1 MVISILKVE
10 RQSAVSGS
18 LYQYASTFTFFA
30 SGLIFYIFLAKTFP
44 TSIVGEM
51 SLLIAIVTIFNI
63 VFSLGLQ
70 QGAQHFISYY
80 LGRGDYEA
88 VHSLIIKIIVIG
100 LIFAA
105 IGSAV
110 TYVIAPYISILFFH
124 TASDY
129 LVVRYLAIELF
140 FLVCF
145 SIFNGI
151 ILGLQ
156 GFRFS
161 AIISIFGQS
170 FSYFIS
176 FLLLYM
182 THNIVYAILGLALGY
197 GGSVFVFLMG
207 MIFFLDFSK
216 RRDGRITLR
225 PVFEYSFPLL
235 LSSIIGYGSSYI
247 DRFVVAYFF
256 KTAEL
261 GIYSFVLLISS
272 SLAILAG
279 PINNILLP
287 KFSELYSN
295 GKKADIRDATAV
307 SSSVLSYLYTPAAL
321 GVAALAPQILELFA
335 DDQYLP
341 GTGPLMILLFITA
354 VFVTQNVLTQSV
366 SSVRA
371 TRFFIIVTIATL
383 ISNVTLSFTLIPS
396 LGLSG
401 AALANSSV
409 SVMSFILLF
418 AYSRRLGIFGMDAKR
433 LGKIWL
439 SAMIMFGAIYY
450 LQLSIMSS
458 LIFLP
463 FLIVLGALIYV
474 GLAKLLKAFP
484 LEVRGQIIEVFS
496 FGSSRI
502 KKILNLVI

>member
-10 RQSAVSGS
+10 RQSAISGS

-44 TSIVGEM
+44 TTIVGEM

-70 QGAQHFISYY
+70 QGAQHFISFY

-100 LIFAA
+100 LAFAS

-110 TYVIAPYISILFFH
+110 TFVIAPYISILFFH
-124 TASDY
+124 TPSDF

-161 AIISIFGQS
+161 AIISVFGQS
-170 FSYFIS
+170 FSYFLS
-176 FLLLYM
+176 FILLYM
-182 THNIVYAILGLALGY
+182 THSITYAILGLALGY
-197 GGSVFVFLMG
+197 GGSVFVFMLG

-216 RRDGRITLR
+216 RRDEKVSLK
-225 PVFEYSFPLL
+225 PVFAYSFPLL

-261 GIYSFVLLISS
+261 GVYSFVLLISS

-287 KFSELYSN
+287 KFSELYSSGN
-295 GKKADIRDATAV
+295 KADIKDATAV

-371 TRFFIIVTIATL
+371 TRFFIVVTISTL
-383 ISNVTLSFTLIPS
+383 ISNVALSFTLIPR
-396 LGLSG
+396 LGLTG
-401 AALANSSV
+401 AAIANSSV
-409 SVMSFILLF
+409 SVTSFLLLF
-418 AYSRRLGIFGMDAKR
+418 AYSRKLGVFGMDAKR

-439 SAMIMFGAIYY
+439 SAGIMFAVIYF
-450 LQLSIMSS
+450 LQLHLMSS
-458 LIFLP
+458 LIFFP
-463 FLIVLGALIYV
+463 VLIILGAAIYI
-474 GLAKLLKAFP
+474 GLSKLMKAFP
-484 LEVRGQIIEVFS
+484 HEVRDQIIEVFS
-496 FGSSRI
+496 FGSVKM
-502 KKILNLVI
+502 KKLLNIVI